1 MRNRSVSDH
10 RMPRR
15 RHLLNG
21 DGFTLVELLLAIIV
35 LGIATMGIAGL
46 YNIMKVTQ
54 VHAMHLD
61 TATRAA
67 RTEIEVLRNNSY
79 NSLDPG
85 STINFTSSLPGSL
98 PRDRNGTV
106 AVSEPLSGL
115 RKVDVTITYTDFGK
129 PQTVKLTSEIGIIGI
144 GQAQ

>member
-1 MRNRSVSDH
+1 MRGDH
-10 RMPRR
+10 RPF
-15 RHLLNG
+15 G
-21 DGFTLVELLLAIIV
+21 SGGFTLVELLLAIIV
-35 LGIATMGIAGL
+35 LGIATLGIAGL

-61 TATRAA
+61 TAMRAA

-85 STINFTSSLPGSL
+85 STVDFTSSLPSSL
-98 PRDRNGTV
+98 PRDRDGTV